1 MRMFVLCVF
10 ILISAALSAQAD
22 TATAVFKREFIERY
36 LETFYKGEPFDFV
49 DLNCKSVP
57 TVAEKTACVDE
68 NGHAM
73 IQVRNIDRRS
83 NGRVELWKGV
93 GVVLSNPP
101 NPPEADW
108 AIRSKT
114 DMDQIV
120 DAMAEWAKSKPETTV
135 GNFCIKPTGG
145 DDPAL
150 TDVRRYMFNVVSST
164 GERGYLIGVIFST
177 EFGNMILFSFMR
189 GEGFCE

>member
-1 MRMFVLCVF
+1 MRVFFLCIF
-10 ILISAALSAQAD
+10 ILFSMVPRAQAD
-22 TATAVFKREFIERY
+22 TAIEVFKREFVERY
-36 LETFYKGEPFDFV
+36 LETFYKGEPFDFAG
-49 DLNCKSVP
+49 LNCKSTP
-57 TVAEKTACVDE
+57 TVAEKTACVNSD
-68 NGHAM
+68 GDAM
-73 IQVRNIDRRS
+73 IQVRNIDRDS

-93 GVVLSNPP
+93 GLVLSNPP

-108 AIRSKT
+108 SIRSKT

-120 DAMAEWAKSKPETTV
+120 DIMAEWAKSKPGTTI
-135 GNFCIKPTGG
+135 GDFCIKPTGD

-177 EFGNMILFSFMR
+177 EFGNMVLFSFMR
-189 GEGFCE
+189 GEGFCG